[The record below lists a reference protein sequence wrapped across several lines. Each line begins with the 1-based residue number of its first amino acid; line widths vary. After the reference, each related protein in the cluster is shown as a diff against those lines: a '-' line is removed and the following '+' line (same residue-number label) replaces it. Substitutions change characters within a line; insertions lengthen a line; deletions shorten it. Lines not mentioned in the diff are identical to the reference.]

1 MSTTSTTRTEPLA
14 TTQLGVVSV
23 PVADQERALRFY
35 VDVLGFTV
43 VADAPF
49 DGLRWL
55 QLAPRG
61 GGATISL
68 VTWFA
73 DMPAGRLDGLVL
85 TTADVHGDVAALRER
100 GLELADPTV
109 EPYGT
114 YTALADPD
122 GNGWLL
128 LQEPAAT
135 AV

>member
-1 MSTTSTTRTEPLA
+1 MNTTSSLRTEPLA
-14 TTQLGVVSV
+14 TTRLGVVSV
-23 PVADQERALRFY
+23 PVADQERARRFY

-73 DMPAGRLDGLVL
+73 GMPAGTLDGLVL
-85 TTADVHGDVAALRER
+85 TTDDVHADVAALRER
-100 GLELADPTV
+100 GLELADPV
-109 EPYGT
+109 EESFGT
-114 YTALADPD
+114 HTAFADPD